1 MWPSLDF
8 RPEAHSTH
16 GSWLGM
22 YGNMHVI
29 GLYFRQKPGCSCRCF
44 LMSPVQHIETLLLYA
59 KKNNDSS
66 RYFTELC
73 LFCPLD
79 ASPFDLSRQA
89 FSVCD
94 PKSGQKLPRQHRWR
108 WHWPN
113 HAMPGIFILL
123 LYLLSGQKHSWFTW
137 NWDIPAVVVQRCV
150 FNVCNKS
157 IYIYIDTDRHWP
169 ALICRVS
176 KSSSL
181 AMFKQV

>member
-1 MWPSLDF
+1 MWPSLDL
-8 RPEAHSTH
+8 RPAAHSTH

-59 KKNNDSS
+59 KNNDSS
-66 RYFTELC
+66 RYFTDLC

-94 PKSGQKLPRQHRWR
+94 PKSGQKFAASTSVKMTLTKPCNAGNIYTVTVLIIW
-108 WHWPN
+108 
-113 HAMPGIFILL
+113 AETFLV
-123 LYLLSGQKHSWFTW
+123 YLEL
-137 NWDIPAVVVQRCV
+137 
-150 FNVCNKS
+150 
-157 IYIYIDTDRHWP
+157 RH
-169 ALICRVS
+169 
-176 KSSSL
+176 SSSCCSKVCFQCL
-181 AMFKQV
+181 Q

>member
-1 MWPSLDF
+1 MWPSLDL
-8 RPEAHSTH
+8 RPAAHSTH

-59 KKNNDSS
+59 KKTMTVHDIS
-66 RYFTELC
+66 RTFAYFAHWMPVLLTFLVR
-73 LFCPLD
+73 P
-79 ASPFDLSRQA
+79 SRFVIQNQA
-89 FSVCD
+89 RN
-94 PKSGQKLPRQHRWR
+94 LPRQHRWR

-157 IYIYIDTDRHWP
+157 IYIYIDTDRLWF
-169 ALICRVS
+169 AECLRV
-176 KSSSL
+176 
-181 AMFKQV
+181 AA